1 MSVLPKVS
9 KNKRV
14 GPILAC
20 WKSAKWLSILNCSWS
35 AKLKKFYISPV
46 MEKVKTSGLD
56 GKLNLIQRVPLDTL
70 PQELVASLPHNHV
83 TLTDLF
89 ISSYRGLLLPNLG
102 SKNNSLIE
110 FHRTLLQVGVVTSL
124 LFNHVT
130 LINLYISI
138 YRETTR
144 ATFIHA
150 NA

>member
-1 MSVLPKVS
+1 
-9 KNKRV
+9 
-14 GPILAC
+14 
-20 WKSAKWLSILNCSWS
+20 
-35 AKLKKFYISPV
+35 

-56 GKLNLIQRVPLDTL
+56 SKLNLIQRVPLDTL

-138 YRETTR
+138 YRE
-144 ATFIHA
+144 ATGATCIHA